1 LNERLPR
8 PRQYSYEGGDEM
20 TLHIGRVVLAGLVGT
35 AAMTALMLMS
45 PLMGLPT
52 MDIGRMLG
60 SMIGGNIAL
69 GWVSHFMI
77 GVVLAFAYAFFFV
90 SRIPGPGLARG
101 AIYGLLPWLAAQ
113 LVVMPM
119 MGAGFFSGSVAAA
132 VGSLI
137 GHLVYGGVI
146 GAVYGVSDELAV
158 APRHVHA

>member
-1 LNERLPR
+1 
-8 PRQYSYEGGDEM
+8 M
-20 TLHIGRVVLAGLVGT
+20 KLHIGRVVLAGLAGT

-45 PLMGLPT
+45 PLMGLPP

-60 SMIGGNIAL
+60 SMMGGNIAL

-77 GVVLAFAYAFFFV
+77 GVVLAFAYALFFV

-101 AIYGLLPWLAAQ
+101 AIYGLLPWLTAQ
-113 LVVMPM
+113 VVVMPL
-119 MGAGFFSGSVAAA
+119 MGAGFFSGSVVAA

-146 GAVYGVSDELAV
+146 GAVYGVSDELAL

>member
-1 LNERLPR
+1 
-8 PRQYSYEGGDEM
+8 M
-20 TLHIGRVVLAGLVGT
+20 KLHIGRVVLAGLVGT

-45 PLMGLPT
+45 PLMGLPP

-60 SMIGGNIAL
+60 SMMGGNIAL

-77 GVVLAFAYAFFFV
+77 GVVLAFAYALFFV

-113 LVVMPM
+113 VVVMPM

-132 VGSLI
+132 AGSLM